1 MTSDDRSTEIDAT
14 VVEPAQDAVT
24 DASPTVEPQ
33 PASAPAASAP
43 YPPAPAASAPY
54 PPAPAASA
62 PYPPASAGTGTAP
75 ARPPVRI
82 GTIVWGL
89 VIAAIGVLVLA
100 LAAGATIDSG
110 LAVIGLLA
118 GSGVALL
125 IGALVSAARRRE
137 TR

>member
-33 PASAPAASAP
+33 PASAPAAS
-43 YPPAPAASAPY
+43 
-54 PPAPAASA
+54 APAASA

-118 GSGVALL
+118 GSGIALL

>member
-33 PASAPAASAP
+33 PAS
-43 YPPAPAASAPY
+43 APAASAPY

-118 GSGVALL
+118 GSGIALL

>member
-14 VVEPAQDAVT
+14 VVGPAQDAVT
-24 DASPTVEPQ
+24 DVSPTVEPQ

-43 YPPAPAASAPY
+43 YPPAS
-54 PPAPAASA
+54 AASA

-118 GSGVALL
+118 GSGIALL

>member
-1 MTSDDRSTEIDAT
+1 MTTDDRSTEIDAT
-14 VVEPAQDAVT
+14 VVEPAQNAVT
-24 DASPTVEPQ
+24 DASPTVEPE
-33 PASAPAASAP
+33 PASAPSAT
-43 YPPAPAASAPY
+43 APAMTTPVD
-54 PPAPAASA
+54 
-62 PYPPASAGTGTAP
+62 TGKAP

-100 LAAGATIDSG
+100 LAAGATIDPG

-118 GSGVALL
+118 GSGIALL

>member
-24 DASPTVEPQ
+24 DASPTVDPQ
-33 PASAPAASAP
+33 PASAPATS
-43 YPPAPAASAPY
+43 APAAS
-54 PPAPAASA
+54 APAASA

-118 GSGVALL
+118 GSGIALL

>member
-33 PASAPAASAP
+33 PASAPATS
-43 YPPAPAASAPY
+43 
-54 PPAPAASA
+54 APAASA

-118 GSGVALL
+118 GSGIALL

>member
-24 DASPTVEPQ
+24 DASPTVEPE
-33 PASAPAASAP
+33 PASAPSMTAAAVTAP
-43 YPPAPAASAPY
+43 SMTAP
-54 PPAPAASA
+54 
-62 PYPPASAGTGTAP
+62 AGTGKAP

-118 GSGVALL
+118 GSGIALL

>member
-43 YPPAPAASAPY
+43 
-54 PPAPAASA
+54 AASA
-62 PYPPASAGTGTAP
+62 PYPPASAGSGTAP

-118 GSGVALL
+118 GSGIALL

>member
-33 PASAPAASAP
+33 PASAP
-43 YPPAPAASAPY
+43 
-54 PPAPAASA
+54 
-62 PYPPASAGTGTAP
+62 YPPASAGTGTAP
-75 ARPPVRI
+75 TRPPVRI

-89 VIAAIGVLVLA
+89 VFAAIGVLVLA

-118 GSGVALL
+118 GSGIALL

-137 TR
+137 SR

>member
-1 MTSDDRSTEIDAT
+1 MTTDDRSTEIDAT
-14 VVEPAQDAVT
+14 VVEPAQNAVT

-33 PASAPAASAP
+33 TASAPSMTAP
-43 YPPAPAASAPY
+43 SMT
-54 PPAPAASA
+54 
-62 PYPPASAGTGTAP
+62 ASAGTGTAP

-89 VIAAIGVLVLA
+89 VFAAIGVLVLA

-118 GSGVALL
+118 GSGIALL
-125 IGALVSAARRRE
+125 IGALVSAARRRDGL
-137 TR
+137 RPGPVDRV

>member
-33 PASAPAASAP
+33 TASAPSMTAP
-43 YPPAPAASAPY
+43 SMTAPV
-54 PPAPAASA
+54 
-62 PYPPASAGTGTAP
+62 GTGNGP

-118 GSGVALL
+118 GSGIALL

>member
-1 MTSDDRSTEIDAT
+1 MTSNDRSTEIDAT

-43 YPPAPAASAPY
+43 AASAPY
-54 PPAPAASA
+54 L
-62 PYPPASAGTGTAP
+62 PASAGSGTAP

-118 GSGVALL
+118 GSGIALL

>member
-1 MTSDDRSTEIDAT
+1 MTTDDRSTEIDAT
-14 VVEPAQDAVT
+14 VVEPAQNPVT
-24 DASPTVEPQ
+24 DASPTDEPQ

-43 YPPAPAASAPY
+43 AASAPY
-54 PPAPAASA
+54 LPTP
-62 PYPPASAGTGTAP
+62 AGTGKAP

-118 GSGVALL
+118 GSGIALL
-125 IGALVSAARRRE
+125 IGALVSAVRRRE

>member
-14 VVEPAQDAVT
+14 VVEPVQDAVT

-33 PASAPAASAP
+33 PASAPYLP
-43 YPPAPAASAPY
+43 TP
-54 PPAPAASA
+54 
-62 PYPPASAGTGTAP
+62 AGTGKAP

-89 VIAAIGVLVLA
+89 VITAIGVLVLA
-100 LAAGATIDSG
+100 LVAGATIDSG

-118 GSGVALL
+118 GSGIALL
-125 IGALVSAARRRE
+125 IGALVSAVRRRE

>member
-43 YPPAPAASAPY
+43 
-54 PPAPAASA
+54 AASA

-89 VIAAIGVLVLA
+89 VFAAIGVLVLA

-118 GSGVALL
+118 GSGIALL

>member
-24 DASPTVEPQ
+24 DASPTVDPQ
-33 PASAPAASAP
+33 PASAPAT
-43 YPPAPAASAPY
+43 
-54 PPAPAASA
+54 SA

-118 GSGVALL
+118 GSGIALL

>member
-33 PASAPAASAP
+33 PASAPAAPAP
-43 YPPAPAASAPY
+43 YPPAS
-54 PPAPAASA
+54 AASA

-89 VIAAIGVLVLA
+89 VFAAIGVLVLA

-118 GSGVALL
+118 GSGIALL